1 MRRASAIVFF
11 LGAIACAILLY
22 ARLARRPPSPT
33 PAPVSLA
40 EPARPVA
47 SSPAPRLA
55 LAVPPRD
62 AGQEVRAGQDLRATP
77 LDEKGLLGQIRAL
90 VRSDPARAEALAREA
105 RRRFPDGAEADER
118 DALLVDA
125 LINQQRIGAARDETY
140 YYFDHHP
147 QGRFAEHLFVMTGVH
162 PRPGRP

>member
-11 LGAIACAILLY
+11 AGVIACGILLFV
-22 ARLARRPPSPT
+22 RLARRPPPA
-33 PAPVSLA
+33 PAPVSFA
-40 EPARPVA
+40 DPARPAA
-47 SSPAPRLA
+47 SSPVPRLA
-55 LAVPPRD
+55 LVVSPRD
-62 AGQEVRAGQDLRATP
+62 AGQEVRAGHDARAAL
-77 LDEKGLLGQIRAL
+77 LDEKALLGQIRAL

-147 QGRFAEHLFVMTGVH
+147 RGRFAEHLFVMTGVH